1 MDSRLL
7 DKPWRL
13 SHLYSI
19 TGKDG
24 GEKLQF
30 KPNQAQQQL
39 FSVLKEKKRVIVLK
53 ARQLGITTASSIWF
67 LDDVLFR
74 RNINSLSVLQSR
86 DHAISAFDGKVHFA
100 WNNLNQNLKAA
111 LGWSVDISR
120 ANQLSFAFGDGSS
133 SSYVVSTS
141 GRSGT
146 FQNVHL
152 SELAALCA
160 ERPNDAKEVI
170 TGTIPAVPNDGLIL
184 IESTAQGETG
194 YFADYWR
201 DAVTGKNG
209 FHPLF
214 FNWRWDKEEIEK
226 MNPSILDCPSEFK
239 DLAKVHS
246 FTDKETAYLVA
257 KWRSLGCD
265 WSLLRQEYPTTPEEA
280 FMSSSEKFFDTESI
294 DEYLEVT
301 DDPDRKGSLAIY
313 QEPKNG
319 RIYAIGADPSEGVG
333 RDHSAA
339 VVLEVDGVKPKV
351 VATYA
356 DNECPPEDFAHI
368 LKMLSERYN
377 SSVIAVERNNHGH
390 AVLATL
396 KHVYDEDLLYR
407 QQDPSMVSGKS
418 IRLGFNTNA
427 ATKPLILHALAQVIR
442 EKSILIP
449 SRELLD
455 ELRMY
460 PRSEATKAR
469 TEEGASRHWD
479 LTLSFALALHCAE
492 YALKNGKGGTMGGVT
507 YVPTREHDEFS
518 AI

>member
-30 KPNQAQQQL
+30 KPNQAQQEL
-39 FSVLKEKKRVIVLK
+39 FSVLKDKKRVIVLK

-214 FNWRWDKEEIEK
+214 FNWRWDKEEIQK
-226 MNPSILDCPSEFK
+226 MSPLLECPPEFR
-239 DLAKVHS
+239 DLAKTHALS
-246 FTDKETAYLVA
+246 DKETAYLVA

-280 FMSSSEKFFDTESI
+280 FMSSTEKFFDIEAI
-294 DEYLEVT
+294 DDFLLHADYGE
-301 DDPDRKGSLAIY
+301 RKGSTVFY
-313 QEPKNG
+313 QAPRPG
-319 RIYAIGADPSEGVG
+319 RTYAIGADPSEGVG

-356 DNECPPEDFAHI
+356 DASCPPEDFAHI
-368 LKMLSERYN
+368 LKSLSTEYN
-377 SSVIAVERNNHGH
+377 SAVIAVERNNHGH

-407 QQDPSMVSGKS
+407 QQDPSMVSSS
-418 IRLGFNTNA
+418 IGYRLGFNSNA
-427 ATKPLILHALAQVIR
+427 ATKPLILHSLAQVIR
-442 EKSILIP
+442 ERSVLIP
-449 SRELLD
+449 SKELLE

-460 PRSEATKAR
+460 PRSEATKSR

-479 LTLSFALALHCAE
+479 LTIAFALALHCSE
-492 YALKNGKGGTMGGVT
+492 YALKNGRSGTMGGVT
-507 YVPTREHDEFS
+507 YVPTKELDEFS